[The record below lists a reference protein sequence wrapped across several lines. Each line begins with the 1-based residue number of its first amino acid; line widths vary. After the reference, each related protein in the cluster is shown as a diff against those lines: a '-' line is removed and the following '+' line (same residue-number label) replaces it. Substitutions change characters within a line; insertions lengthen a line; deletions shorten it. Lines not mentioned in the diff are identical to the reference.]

1 MADIA
6 GLRSKLGQAEANA
19 AEKQAEYD
27 RLRAAANSSNFA
39 KDANGQIIDVEG
51 IRSARAAAT
60 NYRTSVLEPAQAEA
74 SDAALA
80 LQNAERTVDAPD
92 GKVSSGQV
100 VAEQQNARAEGSISQ
115 NPPDSPFQQS
125 STGLN
130 VLPEDELE
138 FGTNGRIRPLS
149 ETQATPPVPPQ
160 PFASPGN
167 QDAGQAA
174 FVTTKAGVGAASE
187 DSSNR
192 TTASVQQII
201 NANFS
206 QRIDPR
212 PNILDNFVSYTYSLT
227 WYLLTPAQFNTMSL
241 QQKKNL
247 SGWQILMQSAGA
259 PITPGNG
266 TPGRNQFFT
275 SDYYIDNLIIDQ
287 ALAGKGTGAAQ
298 NSMELQFTV
307 TEPNGFTLVENLYR
321 AVSTYYKQN
330 NVNANRA
337 VYLNAQYVMCI
348 RFYGYNESGE
358 LVRVGKSTNPG
369 GGTPDVTISTDVN
382 AVVEKFLPFIITQI
396 DTRLVSRQVE
406 YQIKGIGIPYV
417 TAFGSQR
424 GSIPFDY
431 ELVGTTVGEVLNGR
445 PVGTKYTR
453 TEGRTNT
460 GQPPSVNPTA
470 PLDPGPT
477 GASVNDTRVN
487 AGVDQ
492 FGSFTG
498 ETANPFAA
506 GA

>member
-1 MADIA
+1 MSEVALIESQIRSIEISISVANQQLAQARAEGDTQRVAELNAYIA
-6 GLRSKLGQAEANA
+6 ELNQSLAQANA
-19 AEKQAEYD
+19 NLQAAQS
-27 RLRAAANSSNFA
+27 AAP
-39 KDANGQIIDVEG
+39 V
-51 IRSARAAAT
+51 SA
-60 NYRTSVLEPAQAEA
+60 
-74 SDAALA
+74 
-80 LQNAERTVDAPD
+80 
-92 GKVSSGQV
+92 GQV
-100 VAEQQNARAEGSISQ
+100 VAQEQQARSEGSISQ

-149 ETQATPPVPPQ
+149 ETQATPPAPPQ
-160 PFASPGN
+160 PFASPGDE
-167 QDAGQAA
+167 DAVQAP
-174 FVTTKAGVGAASE
+174 FQTTQQGVGAPSE
-187 DSSNR
+187 DSSSR
-192 TTASVQQII
+192 STASVQQII

-212 PNILDNFVSYTYSLT
+212 PNIWDQFVSYTYSLT
-227 WYLLTPAQFNTMSL
+227 WYLLTPAQFRTMSL
-241 QQKKNL
+241 QQKKNI
-247 SGWQILMQSAGA
+247 STWQILMQSAGA

-275 SDYYIDNLIIDQ
+275 SDYYMDNLVIDQ

-330 NVNANRA
+330 NLNAQGP

-358 LVRVGKSTNPG
+358 LVRVGKRTNPG
-369 GGTPDVTISTDVN
+369 GGTPGPAISTDVN
-382 AVVEKFLPFIITQI
+382 AVVEKFLPFIITQV
-396 DTRLVSRQVE
+396 DTRLVNRQVE
-406 YQIKGIGIPYV
+406 YQVKGVGIPYI
-417 TAFGSQR
+417 TAFSSQR
-424 GSIPFDY
+424 GTIPFDY

-453 TEGRTNT
+453 TEGRIDT

-470 PLDPGPT
+470 PLDPSPT

-492 FGSFTG
+492 FGNFTG
-498 ETANPFAA
+498 ETANPFAVVA
-506 GA
+506 P